1 VLHISKT
8 SPTNISTP
16 GDHVPCQS
24 IGGLGNTCRPLVTA
38 GDNKQLAPVVM
49 HQDITDM
56 FGNYLNRLVDEAQL

>member
-1 VLHISKT
+1 MYRANPLV
-8 SPTNISTP
+8 
-16 GDHVPCQS
+16 VWE
-24 IGGLGNTCRPLVTA
+24 NTCRPLVTA